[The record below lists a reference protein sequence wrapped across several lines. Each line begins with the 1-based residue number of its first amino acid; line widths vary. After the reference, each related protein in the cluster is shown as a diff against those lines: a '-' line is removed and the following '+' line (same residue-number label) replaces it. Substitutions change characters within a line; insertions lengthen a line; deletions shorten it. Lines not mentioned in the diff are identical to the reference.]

1 MFLAFITLLLAS
13 GNPLTLKEMMR
24 DPDWMG
30 RSPSRVWWTDGG
42 QSVLLRRPHANGITD
57 ELVLIDLASGGETIV
72 ADADI
77 ATMTMPG
84 GDVSPDLGRRVYSQD
99 GDLFLWDDA
108 AGQTSRLTNTHARET
123 NPQFMSDEGSIQFL
137 RNGRF
142 VIRHLESNSEFEPRG
157 FIFADEEKDDSKSD
171 PDFRQAQQERLIET
185 IGERSRRSETRKA
198 RGEAIDEANTVQ
210 RPEDI
215 RLGAGRSQRQASL
228 SPSGNWVAIT
238 STGSSKRGKRDSMPR
253 YVTDSSYVDTESV
266 RVMVGE
272 SETDSHA
279 ITLANLKDGSFHH
292 VDLSTLPDI
301 TKDPL
306 EWLDSR
312 NNNSTESNDNSEE
325 KQEAEPR
332 PVRITSLRW
341 SPDGQWLVMQLY
353 SHDHKDRWIAG
364 IDTELITETEPPEL
378 VSIHHLH
385 DEAWICR
392 SFNSMDW
399 MRDGQELW
407 FQSEESGWG
416 HLYKWDPASGGIT
429 PLTQGQWETQQVA
442 EGPKDGLLWFV
453 AGRDRPTER
462 EVFTV
467 DPLDGTIT
475 QHTDFNQSVDSY
487 SLSPDGSQLLMK
499 VSSAVH
505 PPEVVVQDTIP
516 GSIARWLTES
526 RSPEYLNTD
535 LIEPRIIRIPSPH
548 GADIWAKLYL
558 PDETAPQP
566 RPAVFFL
573 HGAGYLQNA
582 DNQWSNYAREALFNM
597 HLARQGYVV
606 LDIDY
611 RASSGYGRDWRTAIY
626 RNMGTPEVQDMQIA
640 VDWLVA
646 NHQVDPSRVGA
657 YGGSYGGFLVL
668 MAMFTD
674 PDLLACGASL
684 RPVTDWSHYYDGY
697 TRPILNT
704 PERDPEA
711 YRSSSPIEHA
721 EGLDRALLICHGME
735 DNNVLFKDTVR
746 LAQRLIELEKRDWE
760 VAMYPMEAH
769 GFKEH
774 SSWLDEY
781 RRIDELFRE
790 WLLEH
795 ADQDKSDNR

>member
-1 MFLAFITLLLAS
+1 MFLAFMTLLLAS

-30 RSPSRVWWTDGG
+30 RAPSRAWWSDGAG
-42 QSVLLRRPHANGITD
+42 SILFERPHADGITE
-57 ELVLIDLASGGETIV
+57 ELVLVDLATGGERVV
-72 ADADI
+72 ADADLSN
-77 ATMTMPG
+77 MTRPG
-84 GDVSPDLGRRVYSQD
+84 GDASPSRGQRVYSQD
-99 GDLFLWDDA
+99 GDLFLWDQA
-108 AGQTSRLTNTHARET
+108 TRQVKRLTNTHARET
-123 NPQFMSDEGSIQFL
+123 NPLFMADEGSIQFL

-142 VIRHLESNSEFEPRG
+142 VIHHLESNSEFEPRG
-157 FIFADEEKDDSKSD
+157 FIFADEEQEETGQDD
-171 PDFRQAQQERLIET
+171 PDFRESQQERLVKT
-185 IGERSRRSETRKA
+185 IQARTHRSDTRKA
-198 RGEAIDEANTVQ
+198 RREDVDKANTTQ

-215 RLGAGRSQRQASL
+215 RLGSGRSQRQASL
-228 SPSGNWVAIT
+228 SPSGKWVAIT
-238 STGSSKRGKRDSMPR
+238 SSKESKRGKRDTMPR

-266 RVMVGE
+266 RIMVGE
-272 SETDSHA
+272 SETGTHVVML
-279 ITLANLKDGSFHH
+279 TNLEDGTFHEL
-292 VDLSTLPDI
+292 DLSVLPEI
-301 TKDPL
+301 TNDPL
-306 EWLDSR
+306 DWLDAR
-312 NNNSTESNDNSEE
+312 NSNATEATGDDSGDEKND
-325 KQEAEPR
+325 EPR
-332 PVRITSLRW
+332 AVRITSLKW
-341 SPDGQWLVMQLY
+341 SPDGQRLAMQIH
-353 SHDHKDRWIAG
+353 SQDHKDRWIAQ
-364 IDTELITETEPPEL
+364 IDTASITDTEPPQL
-378 VSIHHLH
+378 VPIHHLH

-399 MRDGQELW
+399 LHDGQGLW

-416 HLYKWDPASGGIT
+416 HLYRWDPNSGMIT
-429 PLTQGQWETQQVA
+429 PLRDGSWETHRVT
-442 EGPKDGLLWFV
+442 EGPADGLLWFI

-467 DPLDGTIT
+467 DPASGRIV
-475 QHTDFNQSVDSY
+475 QHTSFGQSVDAF
-487 SLSPDGSQLLMK
+487 SLSPDGSRLLMQ
-499 VSSAVH
+499 VSSAIH
-505 PPEVVVQDTIP
+505 PPEIVVQETKP

-526 RSPEYLNTD
+526 RSPEYLDLD

-558 PDETAPQP
+558 PEEPAEAT

-597 HLARQGYVV
+597 HLAQEGFVV

-611 RASSGYGRDWRTAIY
+611 RASSGYGRDWRSAIY
-626 RNMGTPEVQDMQIA
+626 RNMGTPEVEDMQVA

-646 NHQVDPSRVGA
+646 NHQVDPTRVGA

-668 MAMFTD
+668 MAMFTE
-674 PDLLACGASL
+674 PDLLACGAAL
-684 RPVTDWSHYYDGY
+684 RPVTDWAHYYDGY

-721 EGLDRALLICHGME
+721 EGLSHPLLMCHGME

-746 LAQRLIELEKRDWE
+746 LAQRLIELEKSDWE

-781 RRIDELFRE
+781 RRIDQLF
-790 WLLEH
+790 
-795 ADQDKSDNR
+795 SDVLMQR